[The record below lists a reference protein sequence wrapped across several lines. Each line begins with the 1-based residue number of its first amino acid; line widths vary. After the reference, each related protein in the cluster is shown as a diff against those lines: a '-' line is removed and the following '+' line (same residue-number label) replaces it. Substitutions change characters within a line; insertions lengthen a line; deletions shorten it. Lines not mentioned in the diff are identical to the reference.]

1 MRIGLVVA
9 AFLAPLLLCAPA
21 RADDDCDEIPAIVAQ
36 IEQAGFT
43 GAYAE
48 GTFIYQGRVP
58 DACRVALADALAAYR
73 ERLGAAI
80 DGPEHT
86 RYRHWLLW
94 EEAQWAGRAQLYD
107 RAATL
112 TRSANAERH
121 NQPDSY
127 FDAIAAFLARDRAA
141 YDAAYLQLT
150 RDVQTR
156 YYSRNTDIARS
167 VGDALIAGG
176 EALGLCWDRPFSE
189 AFSLA
194 CSGQVM
200 DRLIAERQG

>member
-1 MRIGLVVA
+1 MRLGLFIA
-9 AFLAPLLLCAPA
+9 ALIVPLMMSAPA
-21 RADDDCDEIPAIVAQ
+21 RADDECAAIPEIMSQV
-36 IEQAGFT
+36 ERAGFT

-48 GTFIYQGRVP
+48 GMSIYPGRVP
-58 DACRVALADALAAYR
+58 EDCRIALADALTAYR
-73 ERLGAAI
+73 ERISGALA
-80 DGPEHT
+80 GPEHT
-86 RYRHWLLW
+86 RYRHWLFW
-94 EEAQWAGRAQLYD
+94 EEAQWTGRAQLYE
-107 RAATL
+107 RAAAL
-112 TRSANAERH
+112 TRQANAERH

-127 FDAIAAFLARDRAA
+127 FDAIAAFLERDRAA

-156 YYSRNTDIARS
+156 YYGRNTEIARS

-200 DRLIAERQG
+200 DRLIDARQG